1 MEGMASITVEDDE
14 PGPVDEK
21 EVAAALGAA
30 LRTLRK
36 THGLTLRQL
45 AERCGLSQPFLSQI
59 ENGKAMPSL
68 TALHHVA
75 RALGTT
81 AHDLLQPQAEA
92 EVSLVRR
99 REGSAYQLAEGAT
112 VRFLTSRSARRLE
125 PNEVEYEPGVR
136 TENTGHAG
144 EEAIYILE
152 GRLQVELEGFGRT
165 ELAPGDAYLYPATI
179 PHVLSTNERRA
190 CRFLIITSPPSF

>member
-1 MEGMASITVEDDE
+1 MAVRTVEDHA
-14 PGPVDEK
+14 PGPVDERQ
-21 EVAAALGAA
+21 VAAALGAA
-30 LRTLRK
+30 LRRLRK
-36 THGLTLRQL
+36 GRGLTLRQL

-68 TALHHVA
+68 TALHRLA

-81 AHDLLQPQAEA
+81 AHELLHPQAEA

-99 REGSAYQLAEGAT
+99 GEGSVYQLADGAT

-125 PNEVEYEPGVR
+125 PNEVEFEPGAR
-136 TENTGHAG
+136 TENTGHTG
-144 EEAIYILE
+144 EEVIYILE
-152 GRLQVELEGFGRT
+152 GRLQVEIEGYGRI
-165 ELAPGDAYLYPATI
+165 ELASGDAFLYPAAV
-179 PHVLSTNERRA
+179 PHVLSTDETRA